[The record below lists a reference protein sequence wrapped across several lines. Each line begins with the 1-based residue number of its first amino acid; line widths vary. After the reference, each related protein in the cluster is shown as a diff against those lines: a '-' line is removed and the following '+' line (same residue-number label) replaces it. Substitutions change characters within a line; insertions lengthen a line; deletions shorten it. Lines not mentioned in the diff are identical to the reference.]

1 MYGDLKIKLL
11 SLFLILILALCAAFL
26 ISCSRSNKPEI
37 AEAKLEA
44 LLLKTVT
51 KDETLRNAV
60 LLVESPKLVISGAW
74 AVGIADEHSGT
85 AMTVETPFLSASI
98 GKLFTATLVMSLAEE
113 GLLSLDDSIV
123 DWLDDSVID
132 GLPVQGGEFALK
144 DVTIRRL
151 WAHKSGLPDY
161 FEGQTKDGAP
171 NVFELISED
180 PERSWTPMLLLD
192 YVKSHYEPAGVP
204 GEAFLY
210 ADTNYDLLG
219 LIVEAASGQTFHEV
233 MTERIFQP
241 FGLQN
246 TWMHAHSTAPYA
258 DVWLQDFNAAGASAL
273 SLDWAG
279 GGLATTVDDLRTFLR
294 SLLNNKPI
302 SLDAFQAEWTENAM
316 AKGIDYGY
324 SLWRIRPGGLSFLLK
339 SYPEVLGISGS
350 TGSFLYWV
358 PKHDAVIAGSFNQT
372 DYREKHV
379 AFLIKVL
386 RVISQVDTH
395 ADVKA

>member
-1 MYGDLKIKLL
+1 M
-11 SLFLILILALCAAFL
+11 LILVLCAAFL
-26 ISCSRSNKPEI
+26 ISCSRSNEPEQ
-37 AEAKLEA
+37 AEAELEA

-60 LLVESPKLVISGAW
+60 LLVESPKLGINKAW
-74 AVGIADEHSGT
+74 ATGIADEHSGA

-98 GKLFTATLVMSLAEE
+98 GKLFTATLIMSLTEE

-123 DWLDDSVID
+123 DWLDASVIA
-132 GLPVQGGEFALK
+132 GLPVLGGEAALT
-144 DVTIRRL
+144 DITIRRL
-151 WAHKSGLPDY
+151 LAQRSGLPDY
-161 FEGQTKDGAP
+161 FEGETKDGAP

-180 PERSWTPMLLLD
+180 PERSWTPVLLLD
-192 YVKSHYEPAGVP
+192 YVKEHYAPAGVP

-219 LIVEAASGQTFHEV
+219 LIVEAASGQALHEV

-241 FGLQN
+241 LRLKN
-246 TWMHAHSTAPYA
+246 TWMHARSTAPYA
-258 DVWLQDFNAAGASAL
+258 DVWIHDYNATGVPAL

-279 GGLATTVDDLRTFLR
+279 GGLAITVDDLRTFMR
-294 SLLNNKPI
+294 SLLNDRPI
-302 SLDAFQAEWTENAM
+302 SLDTFQAEWTENAM

-324 SLWRIRPGGLSFLLK
+324 SLWRIRPGGLSFMLK

-358 PKHDAVIAGSFNQT
+358 PEYDAVITGSFNQT

-379 AFLIKVL
+379 VFLIKTL
-386 RVISQVDTH
+386 RVISQVAAH
-395 ADVKA
+395 ADTKI